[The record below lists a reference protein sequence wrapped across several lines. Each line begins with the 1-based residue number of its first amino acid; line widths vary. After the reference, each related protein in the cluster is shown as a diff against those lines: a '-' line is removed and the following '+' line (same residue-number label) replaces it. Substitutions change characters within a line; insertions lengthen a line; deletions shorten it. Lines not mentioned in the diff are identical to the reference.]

1 MQTAVKLKHSASA
14 EDKDCLTSLSER
26 LRVKCEEYGVTLL
39 RVNEAYTSK
48 TNSFNG
54 EVFNIG
60 SRSSFVYDGVTVDR
74 DINGA
79 RNILLRAMRDSSFQG

>member
-1 MQTAVKLKHSASA
+1 MIKNYKMNNII
-14 EDKDCLTSLSER
+14 ER
-26 LRVKCEEYGVTLL
+26 LNKKFSALKVI
-39 RVNEAYTSK
+39 AS
-48 TNSFNG
+48 S
-54 EVFNIG
+54 NIG